1 MPDSAFERYCPLK
14 PKFTR
19 DGRIISATSG
29 GLSAEHLGQKVNH
42 PLSSTMSDRVVLRE
56 DLTLCGGL
64 LPVPTEKPNSSFL
77 PSLWILPRPG
87 LRLLRGFTSLNIGLA
102 GRFTTAEQQTSP
114 SLKWGREGRGKDS
127 YASGVRSMPGTV

>member
-29 GLSAEHLGQKVNH
+29 GLSAEHLGQKINH
-42 PLSSTMSDRVVLRE
+42 PLSFTTSDRVVLRE

-87 LRLLRGFTSLNIGLA
+87 LLLLRGLTSLNIGLT
-102 GRFTTAEQQTSP
+102 GQ
-114 SLKWGREGRGKDS
+114 
-127 YASGVRSMPGTV
+127 VH